1 MENLKEQSSPI
12 RVKRNKFIEETK
24 REQQNSQLNFQFK
37 NVSPR
42 LAQKEIDEA
51 ILDLHKQRSSNQNP
65 YNQQW
70 SKESRNPI
78 NVQSS
83 KYGVPH
89 IR

>member
-51 ILDLHKQRSSNQNP
+51 ILDLHKQRSSKNNP
-65 YNQQW
+65 YNQ
-70 SKESRNPI
+70 
-78 NVQSS
+78 
-83 KYGVPH
+83 
-89 IR
+89 

>member
-37 NVSPR
+37 NVSSR

-51 ILDLHKQRSSNQNP
+51 ILDLHKQRSSNNNP
-65 YNQQW
+65 YNQ
-70 SKESRNPI
+70 
-78 NVQSS
+78 
-83 KYGVPH
+83 
-89 IR
+89 

>member
-51 ILDLHKQRSSNQNP
+51 ILDLHKQRSSNNNP
-65 YNQQW
+65 YNQ
-70 SKESRNPI
+70 
-78 NVQSS
+78 
-83 KYGVPH
+83 
-89 IR
+89 

>member
-51 ILDLHKQRSSNQNP
+51 ILDLHK
-65 YNQQW
+65 
-70 SKESRNPI
+70 
-78 NVQSS
+78 
-83 KYGVPH
+83 
-89 IR
+89 